1 MKLNAFKSC
10 AAVACLVISVPGYSF
25 AAVSADEA
33 QQLKSVLTPLGGE
46 RAGNKEGTIPAW
58 QGGVLKPQPSYQP
71 NQRRSD
77 PFANEKPLYSV
88 TAKNIEQ
95 YSNVLS
101 DGQKAMFKRYPD
113 YRMDVYPTHRT
124 AVAPDYVYANTLAN
138 ATKAK
143 LVDGT
148 DYQIPS
154 GAFGGIPF
162 PIPKT
167 GLEVMWNH
175 LLRYQ
180 GTATR
185 TLNGQTWM
193 VTADGKKVMAVQ
205 GRQEIKMPYY
215 DKSGSAE
222 NFDGTYWLTRVVSD
236 GPPIRAGEAI
246 VGQVNVDD
254 TKTRTWVYLT
264 GQRRVR
270 KLPNPNGDTP
280 TPQSAGLMSF
290 DEVNVFGG
298 GPGLFD
304 WKLVGKKEMLI
315 PYNSYK
321 ALQSD
326 SAEALMERSYLKPD
340 SVRWE
345 LHRVWVVD
353 AQLKPGKRHTSPKG
367 RYYIDEDSWLAVLAD
382 RWDVN
387 GNLWKTLFGLS
398 VTYPEMELTDHIT
411 YGFYDLVTGAWY
423 AGPYVNKT
431 ASAIGLQP
439 VANLKNE
446 VFTPDAM
453 VGDQLR

>member
-1 MKLNAFKSC
+1 MKLNTIISC
-10 AAVACLVISVPGYSF
+10 AALAACALVNPIHVF
-25 AAVSADEA
+25 AAVSAEEA
-33 QQLKSVLTPLGGE
+33 QQLKSTLTPLGGE
-46 RAGNKEGTIPAW
+46 RAGNKDGTIPPW
-58 QGGVLKPQPSYQP
+58 SGGELKAPAGYKPD
-71 NQRRSD
+71 QRRPD
-77 PFANEKPLYSV
+77 PFASEKPLYSI
-88 TAKNIEQ
+88 TAQNIEQ
-95 YSNVLS
+95 YADKLT
-101 DGQKAMFKRYPD
+101 DGQKAMLKRYPS

-124 AVAPDYVYANTLAN
+124 AVAPQFVYDNTFKN
-138 ATKAK
+138 ATNAK

-154 GAFGGIPF
+154 GAFGGTPF
-162 PIPKT
+162 PIPKS

-185 TLNGQTWM
+185 TINGQTWM

-205 GRQEIKMPYY
+205 GRQDIKMPYY
-215 DKSGSAE
+215 DPKGSAE

-246 VGQVNVDD
+246 VGQVHVDD

-290 DEVNVFGG
+290 DEVSVFGG

-304 WKLVGKKEMLI
+304 WKLVGKKEILI

-321 ALQSD
+321 MLQPD
-326 SAEALMERSYLKPD
+326 TAEALMAGSHLNPD
-340 SVRWE
+340 AVRWE

-353 AQLKPGKRHTSPKG
+353 AQLKSGKRHTSPKS

-382 RWDVN
+382 RWDTN
-387 GNLWKTLFGLS
+387 GQLWKTLFGLS
-398 VTYPEMELTDHIT
+398 VTYPEMELTEHVT

-423 AGPYVNKT
+423 AGPYVNKS
-431 ASAIGLQP
+431 APAIGLQP
-439 VANLKNE
+439 VAEMKSE
-446 VFTPDAM
+446 TFTPDAM
-453 VGDQLR
+453 IGDQLR